1 MDNFEGTTAFDQGLL
16 TTDRFKELCRKRNIK
31 VSGRTEELVERF
43 SAEIKLLTYKFY
55 PKQQIKEVYN

>member
-1 MDNFEGTTAFDQGLL
+1 MQEKKHQSV
-16 TTDRFKELCRKRNIK
+16 RKNGRVSRK
-31 VSGRTEELVERF
+31 V